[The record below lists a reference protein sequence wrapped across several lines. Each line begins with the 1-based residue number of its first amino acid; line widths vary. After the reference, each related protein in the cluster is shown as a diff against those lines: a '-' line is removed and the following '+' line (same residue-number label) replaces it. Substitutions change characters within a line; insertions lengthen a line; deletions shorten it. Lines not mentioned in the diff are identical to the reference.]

1 MFHKSQHRALY
12 NNPLYFCTCELNST
26 HLNCDFHQGKPSPT
40 KGSQTVQLDYD
51 SCLVEKLSG
60 TNPQVG
66 CLPFCSH
73 ACHEHEWP
81 ARTGPVPLHPRHPG
95 KFFFCAL
102 SPVITHVYQN
112 TGTTQLVYNLFT
124 AWVKKQ
130 NSCSVFFMLYPLNRR
145 KIGAQKRCPIE
156 PCVPPPY
163 WNEVGS
169 DQIVARHLSGQRSCL
184 NLNAASCEP
193 KLQGGWATNP
203 QAAVG
208 SFLQQKVMVHP
219 RSRPIPMITKVAT
232 QLTMLI
238 F

>member
-1 MFHKSQHRALY
+1 MTFTRE
-12 NNPLYFCTCELNST
+12 N
-26 HLNCDFHQGKPSPT
+26 
-40 KGSQTVQLDYD
+40 
-51 SCLVEKLSG
+51 
-60 TNPQVG
+60 
-66 CLPFCSH
+66 
-73 ACHEHEWP
+73 
-81 ARTGPVPLHPRHPG
+81 LHPPKARKRFSWTTIPVWSKSCQEPTRRLVVYPSVPMPVMSTNG
-95 KFFFCAL
+95 PLEPVQFLFILAILASFFFFAL

-130 NSCSVFFMLYPLNRR
+130 NSCSVFFMLYQYPLNRR

-184 NLNAASCEP
+184 NLNAASP
-193 KLQGGWATNP
+193 SSQGGMGAIP
-203 QAAVG
+203 PSRRGV
-208 SFLQQKVMVHP
+208 FLQQKSAVHP

>member
-1 MFHKSQHRALY
+1 MARSNRSSSSSSSPSWQVFFLRS
-12 NNPLYFCTCELNST
+12 FTC
-26 HLNCDFHQGKPSPT
+26 
-40 KGSQTVQLDYD
+40 YD
-51 SCLVEKLSG
+51 
-60 TNPQVG
+60 
-66 CLPFCSH
+66 
-73 ACHEHEWP
+73 ACIPKHWYH
-81 ARTGPVPLHPRHPG
+81 TIG
-95 KFFFCAL
+95 
-102 SPVITHVYQN
+102 I
-112 TGTTQLVYNLFT
+112 YNLFT
-124 AWVKKQ
+124 ACVKKQ
-130 NSCSVFFMLYPLNRR
+130 TSCSVFFMLYPLNRR

-184 NLNAASCEP
+184 NLNAASP
-193 KLQGGWATNP
+193 SSQGGMGHFP

-208 SFLQQKVMVHP
+208 FSCSKKVMLHP